1 MSLIFWWIPFILYNI
16 FIFFLSS
23 LSKIPGSDSRIPD
36 EISHFLEF
44 GVLSIFF
51 LLGWTRGFKK
61 NIQKKYL
68 FLIIFLSFLIAISDE
83 THQIFV
89 PGRIFSIK
97 DLLFDLFGISFFS
110 ILIYSLKK
118 HPD

>member
-1 MSLIFWWIPFILYNI
+1 MSLIFWWIPFILYNVS
-16 FIFFLSS
+16 IFFLSS
-23 LSKIPGSDSRIPD
+23 LSKIPYSDGIPD
-36 EISHFLEF
+36 EESHFLEF
-44 GVLSIFF
+44 GILSIFF

-89 PGRIFSIK
+89 SGRIFSIK
-97 DLLFDLFGISFFS
+97 DLFFDLFGISFFS

-118 HPD
+118 HPN

>member
-1 MSLIFWWIPFILYNI
+1 MSLILWWIPFLLYNV

-23 LSKIPGSDSRIPD
+23 LSNIPGSDRIPD
-36 EISHFLEF
+36 EISHFFEF

-51 LLGWTRGFKK
+51 LLGWTRGFKR
-61 NIQKKYL
+61 NIQKKHL
-68 FLIIFLSFLIAISDE
+68 FLIILLSFLIGISDE
-83 THQIFV
+83 IHQIFV

-97 DLLFDLFGISFFS
+97 DLFFDLCGILFFS

-118 HPD
+118 PSQ